1 VRAAILTLLAATV
14 VIVAGCGAVSRVS
27 QGDPTNGKALFKT
40 KCGACHTMANAQ
52 TAGTIGPN
60 LDDAF
65 GPDKDQ
71 GFHLTTIA
79 DVVRG
84 QIAYPD
90 TKPSTGSPGMT
101 ANLAHG
107 QDAKDIA
114 VYVALCSAEPNCK
127 IPPGTYKLSN

>member
-1 VRAAILTLLAATV
+1 VRPAILTLLAATALV
-14 VIVAGCGAVSRVS
+14 VAGCGAVSRVT
-27 QGDPTNGKALFKT
+27 QGDPTNGKTLFVAR
-40 KCGACHTMANAQ
+40 CGSCHTLANAG
-52 TAGTIGPN
+52 TSGTIGPN

-65 GPDKDQ
+65 ASDKEQ
-71 GFHLTTIA
+71 GFHISTIA

-90 TKPSTGSPGMT
+90 TKPSTGMPGMT

-114 VYVALCSAEPNCK
+114 VYVALCSAEPKCQ
-127 IPPGTYKLSN
+127 IPAGTYKIPS